1 MLCPVIERLA
11 LVVSNRTTRGTL
23 LAMFEDLNWW
33 TRLREIVLVAI
44 RPVASRWL
52 HSSFDSTALAGLPS
66 LRGLQALV
74 MEGCDTQMV
83 IDGALS
89 CTQLT
94 KLVIRSRRSP
104 LSIPCRI
111 NNHFLSLLTDSERSI
126 SAAAAGV
133 GGGSAG
139 PPRNGLRHLEFD
151 ADAHLDGAA
160 SVMALLDNEVPSST
174 VTSDRVNALLEVLP
188 FLEHLDIRRVAV
200 HAPVIQG
207 PLAQLTNLTELRIGI
222 QDGQDGA
229 EWTALSALGALNALA
244 PPAAGSPWRSSSPT
258 LLAAEP
264 PGLPQQ
270 QQQREHATGSRPHK
284 TATMAFEGNPLSGP
298 LPRPCLPMLHLYV
311 SRVTKSGPTNL
322 LDAMLPL
329 VPRLRTL
336 FMTHR
341 SLHPV
346 HLFFVGKLTSLECL
360 GLSFAVQSPDSAA
373 DHARGAGRARGQ
385 RVRSVSQLPVTVL
398 QQLLT
403 STQLASSNPQQL
415 RVLRALMACVERG
428 DVDPDTD
435 PDVDSDDADAD
446 LQMADVDFGA
456 KVQGIG
462 LGALCRLTQL
472 RELHLKGPQRLVG
485 MAGRGPA
492 NLHASLPSRR
502 VMAPRNL
509 PQAQRLPSLPRTP
522 KAAPKAAR
530 MAEGQAKATAA
541 AGLRSLPFPSST
553 AAAGGRTAGGSGS
566 GSGSGSGTTST
577 SAHRQCLPSQRPSQP
592 VRAMAQALGEM
603 EAEAEWED
611 FDSDTGGGTAT
622 TIEGPGKSALME
634 AGCGE
639 SLWRSYLPR
648 RRRNVLQMEM
658 EIEMDQTSEDE
669 DMEDEFV
676 VGGPQDGGCG
686 GRSGGRSGGR
696 LAASGTGQGRDLKR
710 SAENPLLHQAQR
722 RQQQRLQRL
731 VRKRPDSLPLS
742 QKRKGGDG
750 GGRHCRN
757 GGDSVGI
764 TAHGRSGSGVCGLA
778 LESER
783 FGSPLL
789 SRDDD
794 EEVAVEYEDI
804 MQDGAEREDAP
815 DGSGEQGMDL
825 DRDPDLDQDMGPTA
839 DRDLIQSLQGA
850 AAGGRMAARD
860 GGNSGT
866 GIGRWT
872 TAGHGGGAV
881 DTTLGAAAA
890 AGAAAAIAHSVSGS
904 NAGMAASVR
913 RENGE
918 DMSMAAGVLPP
929 LLPLELFPRPPIS
942 SEYHEIRMN
951 VIQMALDDLT
961 QDRQVLRRAV
971 LSLWPSD
978 IAALRTHGSALEA
991 LTLYYINMPPTVVTE
1006 LTSALP
1012 QLRRLGLRWA
1022 NDQDVALGKRPCI
1035 CGGISMYGAAAA
1047 AGTSSIADGNRR
1059 GSLEIA
1065 TLPPRLESLELGGP
1079 VKLLVASPYLGG
1091 PCGSRQAPGPVWTHL
1106 RRLTL
1111 GKGIDLSC
1119 AALPALLART
1129 PQITE
1134 LQLLKP
1140 RGLEPADLASLKP
1153 LNRLRSLVVNF
1164 EPADMEC
1171 QEVRRAMARG
1181 ISCVAGLTALQ
1192 ELRWDV
1198 PDPFRRKRR
1207 LLPACLAD
1215 VMGFMDHN
1223 VELCRQLSTLTGL
1236 HRLSLLSLPSCRHL
1250 VRRTED
1256 LLMTE
1261 LRNLPFLKVI
1271 P

>member
-1 MLCPVIERLA
+1 METGKSDTAGLDWSTLPQLLLCCIVEYVDDVLDLASMRLTCLWWKESVTRSSQVWRIWDPLSQSNWQYLCRRLYMLCPDMKRLA

-23 LAMFEDLNWW
+23 LAMFEDLHRWQ
-33 TRLREIVLVAI
+33 RLREIVLVAI

-52 HSSFDSTALAGLPS
+52 RSSFDSTALAGLS
-66 LRGLQALV
+66 SVRGLQALV

-111 NNHFLSLLTDSERSI
+111 NNHFLSLLTVSERSI

-373 DHARGAGRARGQ
+373 DHASGAGRARGQ
-385 RVRSVSQLPVTVL
+385 RVRSASQLPGAAL

-415 RVLRALMACVERG
+415 RVLGALMACVERG

-492 NLHASLPSRR
+492 NLHASLPS
-502 VMAPRNL
+502 
-509 PQAQRLPSLPRTP
+509 QLPS
-522 KAAPKAAR
+522 
-530 MAEGQAKATAA
+530 
-541 AGLRSLPFPSST
+541 
-553 AAAGGRTAGGSGS
+553 
-566 GSGSGSGTTST
+566 
-577 SAHRQCLPSQRPSQP
+577 
-592 VRAMAQALGEM
+592 
-603 EAEAEWED
+603 
-611 FDSDTGGGTAT
+611 
-622 TIEGPGKSALME
+622 
-634 AGCGE
+634 
-639 SLWRSYLPR
+639 
-648 RRRNVLQMEM
+648 
-658 EIEMDQTSEDE
+658 
-669 DMEDEFV
+669 
-676 VGGPQDGGCG
+676 
-686 GRSGGRSGGR
+686 
-696 LAASGTGQGRDLKR
+696 
-710 SAENPLLHQAQR
+710 
-722 RQQQRLQRL
+722 
-731 VRKRPDSLPLS
+731 
-742 QKRKGGDG
+742 
-750 GGRHCRN
+750 
-757 GGDSVGI
+757 
-764 TAHGRSGSGVCGLA
+764 
-778 LESER
+778 
-783 FGSPLL
+783 
-789 SRDDD
+789 
-794 EEVAVEYEDI
+794 VEYEDI

-815 DGSGEQGMDL
+815 DGSGEQGMEMEMKMDVGFIL
-825 DRDPDLDQDMGPTA
+825 Y
-839 DRDLIQSLQGA
+839 LQRA

-890 AGAAAAIAHSVSGS
+890 AGAAAAIPHSVSGLY
-904 NAGMAASVR
+904 AGMAASVR

-929 LLPLELFPRPPIS
+929 LLPLPFPRPL
-942 SEYHEIRMN
+942 
-951 VIQMALDDLT
+951 QAAQKDLT

-971 LSLWPSD
+971 LSLWQSD

-1035 CGGISMYGAAAA
+1035 CGGISMCGAAAA
-1047 AGTSSIADGNRR
+1047 AGISSIADGNRR
-1059 GSLEIA
+1059 GSLKIA

-1164 EPADMEC
+1164 APADMVC

-1207 LLPACLAD
+1207 LLPACRVDD
-1215 VMGFMDHN
+1215 VGLMDHN
-1223 VELCRQLSTLTGL
+1223 VELCQQLSTLMDL

-1250 VRRTED
+1250 STR
-1256 LLMTE
+1256 E
-1261 LRNLPFLKVI
+1261 LSALVFLPRVEVT